1 MLLSPLFFPNVNFAT
16 LIPFIRDVGISGGLQ
31 FNLPLVPINIY
42 CSLPCFKAQM
52 KFIFLGGGRGGGG
65 GEGRDVEGRT
75 SSLKYKCEENENRC
89 VERKREA
96 GGNTAGLEHIFPGR
110 RALPRDAPRAEGSPA
125 ASFPGGAGSRRGEGR
140 DGNRPAPR
148 PAPGRRK
155 CTIRP
160 RVKPPSLPG
169 REENASLHPGK
180 AEARPAAL
188 RPRRWAR
195 PGSGQ
200 RTGQAGSSG
209 HCRARTALRRRRPRG
224 GRGGG
229 RCREGGPGNCNSLWM
244 GWTGRGG
251 ERSQASTSINLP
263 SGRQAGAAAA
273 PALPVSGMIQPKCA
287 APALPGQ
294 RCPPGS
300 RTPAGIPSLNPLP
313 SLRLHSSL
321 I

>member
-229 RCREGGPGNCNSLWM
+229 GV
-244 GWTGRGG
+244 GRGDRETVTHCG
-251 ERSQASTSINLP
+251 WAGLAGVASARRPAHPSTCRAADRLEPRLLPRSPCQEWSSPSAPRRRCPAS
-263 SGRQAGAAAA
+263 AARRA
-273 PALPVSGMIQPKCA
+273 PARPRGS
-287 APALPGQ
+287 PA
-294 RCPPGS
+294 
-300 RTPAGIPSLNPLP
+300 
-313 SLRLHSSL
+313 
-321 I
+321 